1 MSANQKITPPTVNEL
16 EINWYNALQEPFTLY
31 GFCQTDDE
39 LKFRRVPAEVAK
51 NTSPS
56 IEKLGKE
63 SSGGRV
69 RFSTNSPFIALRVK
83 FQRVD
88 RTRNQTL
95 QFTAGFDLYV
105 DGEFGSRFIRD
116 FRMPYDLEDSYED
129 VIHLDREKMHS
140 YTIYFPAHSVVECV
154 EIGIKPDAL
163 LEEHRMP
170 YRDIQPVIFYGSSIV
185 HGISASRPSN
195 TYTSMISRMLNID
208 FKNLGFSGAAKGEEA
223 LARWMA
229 TQQMSIFVC
238 DYDHNALTVEHLE
251 QTHYRLYEIF
261 REKNPNTP
269 YVMVTRPDYG
279 TKESSQN
286 FSLQL
291 RDVIMTSYLKARAK
305 GDKNVYFIDG
315 LSFHVIPHQYE
326 MNVDSCHPNDAG
338 FMRMANSIGTVIQH
352 ILEKQADAD
361 E

>member
-95 QFTAGFDLYV
+95 QFTAGFDLYI

-129 VIHLDREKMHS
+129 VIHLDREKM
-140 YTIYFPAHSVVECV
+140 
-154 EIGIKPDAL
+154 L
-163 LEEHRMP
+163 LMNL
-170 YRDIQPVIFYGSSIV
+170 
-185 HGISASRPSN
+185 HG
-195 TYTSMISRMLNID
+195 
-208 FKNLGFSGAAKGEEA
+208 G
-223 LARWMA
+223 MA
-229 TQQMSIFVC
+229 TCS
-238 DYDHNALTVEHLE
+238 
-251 QTHYRLYEIF
+251 
-261 REKNPNTP
+261 
-269 YVMVTRPDYG
+269 
-279 TKESSQN
+279 
-286 FSLQL
+286 
-291 RDVIMTSYLKARAK
+291 
-305 GDKNVYFIDG
+305 
-315 LSFHVIPHQYE
+315 
-326 MNVDSCHPNDAG
+326 
-338 FMRMANSIGTVIQH
+338 AN
-352 ILEKQADAD
+352 
-361 E
+361 